1 MYPLPL
7 VFLCSW
13 ASLEPLTTLPHLIL
27 RAPALSP
34 TSLSSSVLPS
44 PSRSQ
49 PPQAS
54 FAPWPFL
61 PLQDCI
67 SPASCSN
74 LSRTILE
81 AELALWQKKRT
92 AGKKT
97 LLTKETSTFK
107 CLWEGLQ
114 NHLLAHMWNFQQSAF
129 LLGEVGKKQAPQ
141 TGRLSKSKELQTSHS
156 SSALLPAPFIWTR
169 PLLFFFT
176 PLTWKPCCKNS
187 KSQALPTAVSHDS
200 ETKRLIGMHLKEVLG
215 LGDSGKIITAR
226 SFLCLLIF
234 LNLYGRSTGLL
245 YLNAFFI
252 IILIVHCRIKIPTVD
267 LLHYSTN

>member
-1 MYPLPL
+1 MSLPWTPYHPPPPHPESSCL
-7 VFLCSW
+7 ISHFTLFLC
-13 ASLEPLTTLPHLIL
+13 ASQSFPKPTSSGLLCPLT
-27 RAPALSP
+27 
-34 TSLSSSVLPS
+34 LPS
-44 PSRSQ
+44 SAGLYFPCLLQQ
-49 PPQAS
+49 PKQ
-54 FAPWPFL
+54 
-61 PLQDCI
+61 
-67 SPASCSN
+67 N
-74 LSRTILE
+74 NTRSRTGPLT
-81 AELALWQKKRT
+81 KKRT

-114 NHLLAHMWNFQQSAF
+114 HHLLAHMWNFQQSAF

-245 YLNAFFI
+245 CLNAFFI